1 MTGLLQG
8 KQSVLD
14 KRQLLPHHPK
24 EAEDS
29 IAFAVFPSHLQSRSE
44 PGLALHGT
52 SMSVLVTCH
61 ANADFDAFAAMI
73 AVRHLYPGAILLFPG
88 TQENRLKR
96 IFEKLDKAH
105 YGFTDLARIPWETI
119 QTLVIVDTRQPSR
132 VPHVKE
138 LMERDLTIV
147 IYDHHPPSSKDFSDA
162 TVYACQYG
170 AVTSFLVE
178 RLQEAKI
185 TLDPDEA
192 TLLALGIYED
202 TGAFTYASTTAA
214 DFAATAW
221 LAACGMKITEIAEL
235 EMQQLNG
242 LQIQMLNSL
251 IESSQSYRVQD
262 HDVVIADITMEESCD
277 CAFLAYQLME
287 AGKHQVVFVLC
298 QIDDRIQVI
307 ARSKTDAI
315 NVGDICALLG
325 GGGHSY
331 AASASVKSM
340 LLPAVR
346 ETILRQLHLQNDLKT
361 VRSYMS
367 TPPIGVQTTT
377 LIREADEMMFHFGLK
392 SVPVYEPGSHT
403 LAGVLD
409 VQTAQRAMNH
419 QLSEVCVEDYM
430 QHHIRTVSPDA
441 PISEVSKIIID
452 NNQRM
457 VPVVENNDVIG
468 IMTRT
473 DLVNIFAEISVQD
486 NPRNP
491 KYYSIEKMLRD
502 RLPSWLMQLLNKA
515 GEVARNLQLAVYAV
529 GGFVRDCLLQVP
541 NHDIDLVVEGN
552 GTLFAEELARALHGR
567 VSRHE
572 KFMTAIVIFKNDE
585 GEEQKVD
592 VATARLEYYEH
603 PAALPLVEVS
613 PLKMDL
619 ARRDFTINALAVR
632 LDKDSGHLVD
642 FFGGQRDIKDGVIRV
657 LHTLSF
663 VEDPTRCLR
672 AVRFE
677 QRYGFHLGKNT
688 EKLIRNAVNLKV
700 LDRLKHH
707 RLLHEFML
715 ICQEADPVACFDRLE
730 NLGIL
735 KEILPRSLLT
745 KPKRRLLRRIHQ
757 FITWYQMLYRPEEL
771 KAWVLYLWGLN
782 EGLTFAETKENL
794 HLLHIAQANLEY
806 LLSLRPK
813 IQFLCQRAEK
823 WSREQNEQPKL
834 SLLYA
839 LLQNV
844 EIDAVIYIMA
854 INKDEQLSRYLSLYV
869 TQWRTAKAD
878 IRGKDLLAMG
888 IKPGPIY
895 KKILDR
901 VLAAKLDGEVT
912 DKESQKALALSLA
925 AQGE

>member
-1 MTGLLQG
+1 
-8 KQSVLD
+8 
-14 KRQLLPHHPK
+14 
-24 EAEDS
+24 
-29 IAFAVFPSHLQSRSE
+29 
-44 PGLALHGT
+44 
-52 SMSVLVTCH
+52 MSVLITCH
-61 ANADFDAFAAMI
+61 TNADFDAFAAMI
-73 AVRHLYPGAILLFPG
+73 AVRHLYPGALLLFPG

-96 IFEKLDKAH
+96 VFEKLDKNL
-105 YGFTDLARIPWETI
+105 YGFVDPSRIAWESI
-119 QTLVIVDTRQPSR
+119 QKLVVVDTRQPLR
-132 VPHVKE
+132 LPHIKE
-138 LMERDLTIV
+138 LLERDIAIDV
-147 IYDHHPPSSKDFSDA
+147 YDHHPPSAKDFPNAQVWD
-162 TVYACQYG
+162 CRYG
-170 AVTSFLVE
+170 AVTSLLVE
-178 RLQEAKI
+178 RLQEANI
-185 TLDPDEA
+185 TLDAEEA

-202 TGAFTYASTTAA
+202 TGAFTYASTTSA
-214 DFAATAW
+214 DFRATAW
-221 LAACGMKITEIAEL
+221 LADCGMKIMDIADL

-242 LQIQMLNSL
+242 LQIQMLNTL
-251 IESSQSYRVQD
+251 IENSQSYRVQD
-262 HDVVIADITMEESCD
+262 HDVVISDITMEESCD

-298 QIDDRIQVI
+298 QIEDRIQVI
-307 ARSKTDAI
+307 ARSKTDTI
-315 NVGDICALLG
+315 NVGNICALLG

-331 AASASVKSM
+331 AASASVRNM

-346 ETILRQLHLQNDLKT
+346 ETILRQLHLQNELKT

-367 TPPIGVQTTT
+367 TPPIGVQTST

-392 SVPVYEPGSHT
+392 SVPVYYPGTHR

-430 QHHIRTVSPDA
+430 QHHIRTISPDA
-441 PISEVSKIIID
+441 HMSEVSKIIID

-457 VPVVENNDVIG
+457 VPVVENNEVIG

-486 NPRNP
+486 HPRNP
-491 KYYSIEKMLRD
+491 KFYSIEKMLRD
-502 RLPSWLMQLLNKA
+502 RLPAWLLHVLDLA
-515 GEVARNLQLAVYAV
+515 GEVARSLQLAVYAV

-552 GTLFAEELARALHGR
+552 GTLFAEHLARALNGR

-572 KFMTAIVIFKNDE
+572 KFMTAIVIFRNE
-585 GEEQKVD
+585 QGQEQKVD

-632 LDKDSGHLVD
+632 LDKDANHLVD
-642 FFGGQRDIKDGVIRV
+642 FFGGQRDIKDGLIRV

-688 EKLIRNAVNLKV
+688 EKLIRNAVSLKV

-715 ICQEADPVACFDRLE
+715 ICQEADPVACFLRLE

-735 KEILPRSLLT
+735 KEVLPKSLLT
-745 KPKRRLLRRIHQ
+745 KNRRQLLSRIHQ
-757 FITWYQMLYRPEEL
+757 FVTWYQMLYRPEEL
-771 KAWVLYLWGLN
+771 KAWMLYLWALN
-782 EGLTFAETKENL
+782 EGLSYAETKANL
-794 HLLHIAQANLEY
+794 QLLHIAQHNLDY
-806 LLSLRPK
+806 LLSQRPK
-813 IQFLCQRAEK
+813 IQFLSQRAEK
-823 WSREQNEQPKL
+823 WCRQQQDPPKL

-839 LLQNV
+839 LFQNV
-844 EIDAVIYIMA
+844 EINTVVYIMA
-854 INKDEQLSRYLSLYV
+854 INKNETLSRYLSRYV

-888 IKPGPIY
+888 ITPGPIY

-912 DKESQKALALSLA
+912 DKESQKALARSLA
-925 AQGE
+925 EADAVSD

>member
-1 MTGLLQG
+1 
-8 KQSVLD
+8 
-14 KRQLLPHHPK
+14 
-24 EAEDS
+24 
-29 IAFAVFPSHLQSRSE
+29 
-44 PGLALHGT
+44 
-52 SMSVLVTCH
+52 MSVLVTCH

-73 AVRHLYPGAILLFPG
+73 AVRHLYPGALLLFPG

-96 IFEKLDKAH
+96 IYEKLDKAL
-105 YGFTDLARIPWETI
+105 YGFTELVNIPWQTI
-119 QTLVIVDTRQPSR
+119 QKLVIVDTRQPSR

-138 LMERDLTIV
+138 LLEHALSIEV
-147 IYDHHPPSSKDFSDA
+147 FDHHPPSSKDFTQALIYDCS
-162 TVYACQYG
+162 YG
-170 AVTSFLVE
+170 AVTSLLVE
-178 RLQEAKI
+178 RLKAAKI
-185 TLDPDEA
+185 SITPEEA
-192 TLLALGIYED
+192 TLMALGIYED
-202 TGAFTYASTTAA
+202 TGAFTYSSTTAS
-214 DFAATAW
+214 DFSATAW
-221 LAACGMKITEIAEL
+221 LAECGMKITEIAEL

-242 LQIQMLNSL
+242 LQIQMLNTL

-262 HDVVIADITMEESCD
+262 HDVVIADIAMQESYD

-315 NVGDICALLG
+315 NVGDICSLLG
-325 GGGHSY
+325 GGGHAY
-331 AASASVKSM
+331 AASASVRNM

-346 ETILRQLHLQNDLKT
+346 ETILRQLHLQNDLKS

-392 SVPVYEPGSHT
+392 SVPVYQPGSHR

-419 QLSEVCVEDYM
+419 QLSEACVEDYM
-430 QHHIRTVSPDA
+430 QHRIQTISPDA
-441 PISEVSKIIID
+441 PMSEVSKIIID

-457 VPVVENNDVIG
+457 VPVVENNEVIG

-502 RLPSWLMQLLNKA
+502 RLPTWLLQLLNTA
-515 GEVARNLQLAVYAV
+515 GEVARSLQLAVYAV

-552 GTLFAEELARALHGR
+552 GALFAEHLAKALHGR
-567 VSRHE
+567 VSCHE
-572 KFMTAIVIFKNDE
+572 KFMTAIVIFTNE
-585 GEEQKVD
+585 QGQEQKVD

-715 ICQEADPVACFDRLE
+715 ICQEADPVACFNRLDD
-730 NLGIL
+730 LGIL
-735 KEILPRSLLT
+735 KEVLPKSLLT
-745 KPKRRLLRRIHQ
+745 KTRRRLLSRIHQ
-757 FITWYQMLYRPEEL
+757 FVTWYQMLYRPEEL
-771 KAWVLYLWGLN
+771 KAWILYLWGLN
-782 EGLTFAETKENL
+782 EGLSYAETKSNL
-794 HLLHIAQANLEY
+794 QLLQIAQANLDY
-806 LLSLRPK
+806 LLTLRPK

-823 WSREQNEQPKL
+823 WSRQQHDKPKL

-839 LLQNV
+839 LFQNV
-844 EIDAVIYIMA
+844 EIDAIVYIMA
-854 INKDEQLSRYLSLYV
+854 INKDESLSRYLSRYV

-912 DKESQKALALSLA
+912 DKESQKALALALA
-925 AQGE
+925 TKAEQSSESEAKQPQCES